1 MALVEGYKGQSSI
14 NYFQIDYF
22 NITESADTTGTASDS
37 TGTTAISR
45 RASLPL
51 LKGDARV
58 FDMQGRYLGTDEK
71 KISPAVK
78 TVKKR

>member
-22 NITESADTTGTASDS
+22 NITETADTTGTTSDS

-58 FDMQGRYLGTDEK
+58 FDMQGRYLGTDEQ
-71 KISPAVK
+71 KISPAVR